1 MQIREERIETG
12 ETCYRI
18 FAAGGQA
25 IGLEVRIGVFLFLLK
40 RVQKEG
46 EHNWQQIAAI
56 KVERG
61 DESVSGAN
69 YRQNPLVLQH
79 LAHFCQMWDTFAKQ
93 GTLLHQAT
101 TTNTQTGKLSTVW
114 IVNNKNYCAYKE
126 RCKKN
131 VYF

>member
-1 MQIREERIETG
+1 MKKNDIAPFYQSFGASFKES
-12 ETCYRI
+12 
-18 FAAGGQA
+18 
-25 IGLEVRIGVFLFLLK
+25 LLLRK

-79 LAHFCQMWDTFAKQ
+79 LAHFCQMWDTFANQ
-93 GTLLHQAT
+93 GTILHQVT
-101 TTNTQTGKLSTVW
+101 TKNTLTV
-114 IVNNKNYCAYKE
+114 
-126 RCKKN
+126 
-131 VYF
+131 